1 MSMMGGAPFAQGSA
15 EAGETV
21 ATFTAY
27 EGAQKAVSQLIAA
40 DVPARE
46 IAIVG
51 EGLRSVERVTGR
63 LGYATAARS
72 GAINGLM
79 IGVLFAAI
87 FVIGSPVV
95 ALQAFV
101 GVLFLGIALG
111 MLLNI
116 VMFAIVRRK
125 RDYAS
130 VMQVAADRYLV
141 KVTPQHAAKA
151 RDTLGTRPVAPD
163 PVAPPAAA
171 EPPRYGE
178 RLDRPVAAPGPQDPP
193 RYGVRVDEP
202 PRYGER
208 VAPAPDAGTDP
219 RPDGTDAPS
228 QDAPTSDADGD
239 ATASR

>member
-1 MSMMGGAPFAQGSA
+1 MSMSGGAPFAAGSA

-21 ATFTAY
+21 ASFTAY

-40 DVPARE
+40 EVPARE

-72 GAINGLM
+72 GAVNGLM
-79 IGVLFAAI
+79 LGVLFAAI
-87 FVIGSPVV
+87 FVLGSPTV
-95 ALQAFV
+95 ALQVFV
-101 GVLFLGIALG
+101 GVLLLGVALG

-130 VMQVAADRYLV
+130 VMQVAADRYEV
-141 KVTPQHAAKA
+141 KVTAANAAKA
-151 RDTLGTRPVAPD
+151 RAALGTRPVEQAPA
-163 PVAPPAAA
+163 VPPAAATEPPRYGERIPA

-178 RLDRPVAAPGPQDPP
+178 RITPS
-193 RYGVRVDEP
+193 
-202 PRYGER
+202 
-208 VAPAPDAGTDP
+208 PAPVQDAGRQDEGDP
-219 RPDGTDAPS
+219 QP
-228 QDAPTSDADGD
+228 D
-239 ATASR
+239 ATAADADPEDRAAPPRD